1 MQTKS
6 PPRMEVV
13 KCDEKVS
20 KLTNFVLEYFDR
32 RTAETSDAD
41 QDELLV
47 IALSAASPVIRALKS
62 AAGQRELGCVS
73 ARLILANVSDTE
85 IQNELRDLGRLEVS
99 WARNARLLDAHE
111 QLVLSDSTCWTG
123 DCMRREPSKRD
134 AFECFADDCRET
146 AVWAR
151 TSFERLWTASVP
163 VSNEGLTADGTIDY
177 QIGAEAQGGL
187 GSSDIVA
194 GTRH

>member
-20 KLTNFVLEYFDR
+20 KLTNFVIEYFDR

-62 AAGQRELGCVS
+62 AAGQRDLGCVS

-151 TSFERLWTASVP
+151 TSFER
-163 VSNEGLTADGTIDY
+163 
-177 QIGAEAQGGL
+177 
-187 GSSDIVA
+187 
-194 GTRH
+194 